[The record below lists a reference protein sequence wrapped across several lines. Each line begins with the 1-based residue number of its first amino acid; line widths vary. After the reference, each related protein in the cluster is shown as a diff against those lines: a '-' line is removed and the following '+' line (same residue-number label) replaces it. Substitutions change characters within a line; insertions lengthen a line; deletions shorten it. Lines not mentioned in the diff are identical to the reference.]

1 MLLICGAGSPIN
13 PMITKAEQ
21 NKLTAIDAAAQ
32 KIAES
37 RARLL
42 AEIRNR
48 QAEERKDLKWLIGST
63 LVENAH
69 IPACR
74 AGLEAIKVLLKS
86 RKHITA
92 LDEVLNP
99 TPSEYS
105 HLLKSTADKAAG
117 HKK

>member
-1 MLLICGAGSPIN
+1 
-13 PMITKAEQ
+13 MITKAEQ
-21 NKLTAIDAAAQ
+21 KKLAAVDAAAQ

-42 AEIRNR
+42 AQIRNR
-48 QAEERKDLKWLIGST
+48 QAEERKDLKWLIGSA

-74 AGLEAIKVLLKS
+74 AGLEAVKELLKYQ
-86 RKHITA
+86 KHRAA
-92 LDEVLNP
+92 LDELLNP

-105 HLLKSTADKAAG
+105 HLLKSTAGEAVG
-117 HKK
+117 RKK

>member
-1 MLLICGAGSPIN
+1 
-13 PMITKAEQ
+13 MITKAEQ
-21 NKLTAIDAAAQ
+21 KKLAAVDAAAQ

-42 AEIRNR
+42 AQIRNR
-48 QAEERKDLKWLIGST
+48 QAEERKDLKWLIGSS

-74 AGLEAIKVLLKS
+74 AGLEAVKELLKYQ
-86 RKHITA
+86 KHRAA
-92 LDEVLNP
+92 LDELLNP